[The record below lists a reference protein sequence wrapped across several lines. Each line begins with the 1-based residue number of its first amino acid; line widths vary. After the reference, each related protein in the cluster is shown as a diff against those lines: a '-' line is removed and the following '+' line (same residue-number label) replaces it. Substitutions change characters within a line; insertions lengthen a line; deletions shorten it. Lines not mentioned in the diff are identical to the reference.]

1 MKHVT
6 YVKYNSLRCP
16 AFRIRTELYEEDGKR
31 FAAKTA
37 MQNEAVTH
45 IARIKEGCDMLSGLY
60 RDIIPLK
67 YCNDPTEESIVFP
80 FIEGET
86 LLSSIDF
93 DKNKTSEILSEIS
106 KMLDK
111 IFDITKETVTF
122 KMTDKFA
129 EMFPDCIPGEY
140 EECSPVTNLDSNPDN
155 FIISDNKIYC
165 IDSEW
170 VYDFPI
176 PVRFVRFRALLYLY
190 TKMQVFLR
198 DRISAGDFYHYFG
211 YNGKDIELFTAMEDR
226 FQEYVHGK
234 GRKYIYTGNY
244 EKPYALFK
252 EHEEEAAA
260 NAAELNALKPET
272 EALRDEVALLRQQLA
287 ELTEQNNAKDA
298 YIEHIRK
305 AMHNP
310 AYAAKVAA
318 KKTGSKIRHSFDGT
332 ASNAGQ
338 PAELETMP
346 LYSEEEVRNYNY
358 ETWMTDKEKEDE
370 KKRAQDAP
378 FTYNPLISIL
388 VPVYNVL
395 DKHLIPC
402 IESVLNQTYKNIELC
417 LSDDNSSFPNVRK
430 TLERYASDER
440 VKVVFRSENGR
451 ISRNTNSALEVAT
464 GEFCALLDCDDTLAP
479 FALYE
484 VVKKLNENNTLDFI
498 YSDEDKIDDDGKE
511 RRMPHFKPDWSPD
524 TFFSHMYT
532 CHLGV
537 YRTSL
542 IRKIGGFRP
551 ECDGSQ
557 DYDLTLRFTEQT
569 TPDRIAHIP
578 LILYHW
584 RERVE
589 STSADIEAKPY
600 VIEAARKAKEDALR
614 RRNVS
619 ADLEYLPTRYQWRVN
634 YIPQG
639 FPLISIIIP
648 SKDHPDVLMRCLRS
662 LVRYTEYKNYEIVVV
677 DNGSSAENKKILED
691 NFEGLRAGG
700 TTVKYVYNVE
710 EFNFSHMCNA
720 GAAAASGS
728 YLLFLNDDTEFF
740 DRGALG
746 LSWLSRMAGQASQA
760 HTGAVGA
767 KLLYPDGH
775 TIQHCGII
783 NNDHSPVHAFIGMS
797 DDGFYYFNRN
807 AIEYDWLA
815 VTGACLMVSAEK
827 FNEVG
832 GFDEDLRVAYN
843 DVDLCLKLLEKGYYN
858 IVRTDVIIKH
868 WESISRG
875 VDHEDDEKMKRLD
888 AEREKLTKAHPS
900 FMERDPFYNPNFTK
914 KSVDFSFDYPEP
926 SLDNY
931 EIKKLDAASVSSL
944 HDDPRL
950 MGNIDIMFMR
960 NENVLYVEGWG
971 IAAGHAGEKA
981 VDLLLKG
988 EKESYSVTKDPV
1000 LREDLPKAFP
1010 AEEHALLGGFRS
1022 FVDLKKLQK
1031 GSYRLMLIRGNIT
1044 HDLQR
1049 NIDVD

>member
-16 AFRIRTELYEEDGKR
+16 SFRIRTDLYEEDGKR
-31 FAAKTA
+31 FASKTA
-37 MQNEAVTH
+37 MQKEAVPH
-45 IARIKEGCDMLSGLY
+45 IARIRSGCDRLSGLY

-67 YCNDPTEESIVFP
+67 YCDDPCEESVVFP

-93 DKNKTSEILSEIS
+93 ENSKTGSVLSAVS

-111 IFDITKETVTF
+111 IFDYPGPFVPF
-122 KMTDKFA
+122 KMTDEFA
-129 EMFPDCIPGEY
+129 KMFPDCTPSEY
-140 EECSPVTNLDSNPDN
+140 EDCSPITNLDSNPDN
-155 FIISDNKIYC
+155 FIISNGNIYC

-170 VYDFPI
+170 VYEFPI
-176 PVRFVRFRALLYLY
+176 PVRFVRFRALLYIY
-190 TKMQVFLR
+190 TKMQVYLR

-211 YNGKDIELFTAMEDR
+211 FNGKDIELFTGMEDC
-226 FQEYVHGK
+226 FQQYVHGK

-244 EKPYALFK
+244 EKTYSLFK
-252 EHEEEAAA
+252 EHEEEAAR
-260 NAAELNALKPET
+260 NAAELCSLKPEA
-272 EALRDEVALLRQQLA
+272 EALRAEVEELQKKVAA
-287 ELTEQNNAKDA
+287 LTEQNNAKDA

-318 KKTGSKIRHSFDGT
+318 KKTGSKIKHTFDGSS
-332 ASNAGQ
+332 SNNGQ
-338 PAELETMP
+338 PAELESMP

-358 ETWMTDKEKEDE
+358 ETWMTDKEIADE
-370 KKRAQDAP
+370 KAREKDSP
-378 FTYNPLISIL
+378 FAYNPLISVL

-417 LSDDNSSFPNVRK
+417 LSDDNSSFPNVK
-430 TLERYASDER
+430 ETLKKYESDER
-440 VKVVFRSENGR
+440 VKVVYRSENGR
-451 ISRNTNSALEVAT
+451 ISRNTNSALEVAS

-484 VVKKLNENNTLDFI
+484 VVKKLNENRSLDFI

-537 YRTSL
+537 YRTSI

-569 TPDRIAHIP
+569 TPDKIAHIP

-614 RRNVS
+614 RRNIS

-639 FPLISIIIP
+639 FPLVSIIIP
-648 SKDHPDVLMRCLRS
+648 SKDHPDVLMRCLGS
-662 LVRYTEYKNYEIVVV
+662 IVKYTEYKNYEIIVV
-677 DNGSSAENKKILED
+677 DNGSSADNRKLLED
-691 NFEGLRAGG
+691 RFEGIRADG
-700 TTVKYVYNVE
+700 TTIKYVYNVE
-710 EFNFSHMCNA
+710 EFNFSHMCNT

-728 YLLFLNDDTEFF
+728 LLLFLNDDTELF

-746 LSWLSRMAGQASQA
+746 LSWLSRMAGQASQS

-815 VTGACLMVSAEK
+815 VTGACLMISADKFKEAGG
-827 FNEVG
+827 FNE
-832 GFDEDLRVAYN
+832 DLKVAYN
-843 DVDLCLKLLEKGYYN
+843 DVDLCLKLVEKGYYN

-868 WESISRG
+868 WESVSRG
-875 VDHEDDEKMKRLD
+875 VDHEDDAKMKRLD
-888 AEREKLTKAHPS
+888 AEREKLTKAHPAL
-900 FMERDPFYNPNFTK
+900 MERDPFYNPNFTK

-931 EIKKLDAASVSSL
+931 VITKIEGSASSAL

-960 NENVLYVEGWG
+960 NEHVLYVEGWG
-971 IAAGHAGEKA
+971 IAAGHAGEKS
-981 VDLLLKG
+981 VDLLLRS
-988 EKESYSVTKDPV
+988 ENNTYSITKDPV

-1010 AEEHALLGGFRS
+1010 DEEHALLGGFRT
-1022 FVDLKKLQK
+1022 FVDLSKLEK
-1031 GSYRLMLIRGNIT
+1031 GSYELMLVRGNII
-1044 HDLQR
+1044 HDLQKS
-1049 NIDVD
+1049 IDVN